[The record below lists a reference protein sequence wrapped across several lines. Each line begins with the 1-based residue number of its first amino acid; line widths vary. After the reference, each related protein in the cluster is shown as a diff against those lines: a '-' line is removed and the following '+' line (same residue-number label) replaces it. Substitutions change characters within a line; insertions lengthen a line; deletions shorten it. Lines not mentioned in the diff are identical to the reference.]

1 MQQLEE
7 ISGFGSSDSLS
18 SVENIAEENQSFKLP
33 ENVIE

>member
-18 SVENIAEENQSFKLP
+18 SVDEQNQSFKLP